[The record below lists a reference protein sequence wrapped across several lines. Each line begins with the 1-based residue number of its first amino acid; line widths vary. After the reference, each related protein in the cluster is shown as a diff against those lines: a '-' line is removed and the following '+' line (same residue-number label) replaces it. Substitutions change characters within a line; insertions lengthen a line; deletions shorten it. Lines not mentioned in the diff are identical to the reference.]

1 MVASADEEALDFPE
15 KMGEAKSL
23 VAQKEEESAND
34 EGAQDLVNNTMSTDI
49 ESAPASPSKDL
60 HESPA
65 ADEEDPEATSD
76 DEASTASKSVAAS
89 SLHVGEMEDAAPEGP
104 TAASDDEASTSSTR
118 FGAVE

>member
-1 MVASADEEALDFPE
+1 MLTRKPWISL
-15 KMGEAKSL
+15 KKTGEAKSL

-49 ESAPASPSKDL
+49 ESAPASPSKDS
-60 HESPA
+60 HESQV
-65 ADEEDPEATSD
+65 ADEDPEATSD